1 MGGPS
6 GTRPFRYPQTAQPE
20 NGMGM
25 DKRRRGERRGT
36 DSDEHYR
43 LLIDAVAEYALFLL
57 GPEGN
62 VISWGPGAE
71 QIMGYRAEEIVGKH
85 FSCFY
90 PVKERDRGKPGKDLK
105 LAAAKGRVQEE
116 GSWVRKDDSQF
127 RTNVVTVALRDD
139 SGQLQG
145 FAIAARDVT
154 ERRQMEEALR
164 EGTHQL
170 GERVKKLNCLFGI
183 SELNQTPGISLE
195 QILRGTVGLV
205 PPAWQ
210 YPDITCARITLGDQE
225 FKTEKFRETPW
236 RQVSDIRVR
245 GERVGSVEVC
255 YLEERP
261 EAYEGPFLQEERSLI
276 DAIAERL
283 GRTVQRDRAE
293 EALRERTQQLLE
305 VPEISLEELL
315 QRTADLIPPSWQY
328 PDVTCA
334 RITLGDQDFRTEKFR
349 ETPWRQVSDIRVR
362 GERVGGVEVCYLEE
376 RPESNEGPF
385 LREERSLLEAIAE
398 RLGRIVERKWAEEA
412 VRTERQRLEALMAT
426 SPVGIFV
433 VDADGGVLLAN
444 AEMER
449 IVGFSYRPD
458 DRLERYEQAAVYRQA
473 SGHPYAVEE
482 LPLQRA
488 LYRGEAVRAEE
499 VTFDLPDGRVVPTLI
514 NTTPIYSTEGEIAG
528 AIATIQDITPLQE
541 VERLRSEFLGV
552 VSHELKTPLTAIKGS
567 AAMAL
572 GRQGSLDAARARG
585 FFQIIDEQADR
596 LAGLVDN
603 LLDMTRIEAGSLSVS
618 PEPTDLKAVL
628 EEATATFARGG
639 DSHEVQIQVPEDL
652 PAVNAD
658 RGRVAQV
665 LSNLLSNAAKFSP
678 QAEQISITVEPG
690 PLHVTVHVRDRGRG
704 IPAEKL
710 PHLFKKFSQIHE
722 EQARGLGGS
731 GLGLAICKGIIEAH
745 GGRIWAES
753 EGLGRGS
760 TFSFTLPMASDA
772 SVASTLEAG
781 WEKMDGGRV
790 SRAGER
796 PRILALDDEPQ
807 VLRYLRRALHEA
819 GYEAVVTTDPREVP
833 RLVELEEPELFLL
846 DLMLP
851 GISGFEVL
859 ERVREISDVPVIVI
873 TASPKEE
880 DSVRALKMGADDY
893 IRKPFSPSELV
904 ARIEAALRRR
914 LPSDAAES
922 RAPFVLDDLTINF
935 VERRVTVG
943 GRAISL
949 SATQYKL
956 LYELAIHAGRVLT
969 HDQILQRVW
978 GAAYSGETGLLRS
991 FIRDLRQKLG
1001 DDARDPRYISTEP
1014 RVGYRMPKPQS

>member
-1 MGGPS
+1 MAS
-6 GTRPFRYPQTAQPE
+6 
-20 NGMGM
+20 
-25 DKRRRGERRGT
+25 
-36 DSDEHYR
+36 SDAHFR
-43 LLIDAVAEYALFLL
+43 LLVDAVAEYALFLL
-57 GPEGN
+57 GPDGT
-62 VISWGPGAE
+62 VMSWSPGAE
-71 QIMGYRAEEIVGKH
+71 QIMGYRSEEIVGQH

-90 PVKERDRGKPGKDLK
+90 PADDREGGKPGNDLQ
-105 LAAAKGRVQEE
+105 LAMAEGRTQEE
-116 GSWVRKDDSQF
+116 GSWVRKGGSQF
-127 RTNVVTVALRDD
+127 RANVVTVALQDEA
-139 SGQLQG
+139 GEQQG

-164 EGTHQL
+164 ERTEQL
-170 GERVKKLNCLFGI
+170 GERIKKLNCIFAI

-195 QILRGTVGLV
+195 QILRGTVDLI
-205 PPAWQ
+205 PPSWQ
-210 YPDITCARITLGDQE
+210 YPEVTCARITLEGQE
-225 FKTEKFRETPW
+225 FKTENFREAPW

-245 GERVGSVEVC
+245 GGRVGSVEVC

-261 EAYEGPFLQEERSLI
+261 ESQEGPFLQEERSLI

-305 VPEISLEELL
+305 VPEISLDELL
-315 QRTADLIPPSWQY
+315 QRTVDLIPPSWQH
-328 PDVTCA
+328 PEVTCA
-334 RITLGDQDFRTEKFR
+334 RIILESQEFKTDNFR
-349 ETPWRQVSDIRVR
+349 ETTWRQAADVRVN
-362 GERVGGVEVCYLEE
+362 GERVGSVEVCYLAE
-376 RPESNEGPF
+376 RPESHEGPF
-385 LREERSLLEAIAE
+385 LREERSLIDAVAG
-398 RLGRIVERKWAEEA
+398 RLGRIVERKRAEEA
-412 VRTERQRLEALMAT
+412 VRTERQRLQALMAT

-433 VDADGGVLLAN
+433 ADADGHVLLAN

-449 IVGFSYRPD
+449 IVGLSYQPD
-458 DRLERYEQAAVYRQA
+458 DQLERYEQAAVYRRA
-473 SGHPYAVEE
+473 NGHPYAVEE

-499 VTFDLPDGRVVPTLI
+499 VTFDLPDGRVIPTLV
-514 NTTPIYSTEGEIAG
+514 NATPIYSTGGEIAG

-572 GRQGSLDAARARG
+572 GRQTPLDAARARG
-585 FFQIIDEQADR
+585 FLQIIDEQADR

-618 PEPTDLKAVL
+618 PEPTDLSAVL
-628 EEATATFARGG
+628 GEATATFARGS
-639 DSHEVQIQVPEDL
+639 DSHEVRVEVPEDL

-658 RGRVAQV
+658 RERIGQV

-678 QAEQISITVEPG
+678 QVEPITVSVERDPV
-690 PLHVTVHVRDRGRG
+690 HVVVHVRDRGRG
-704 IPAEKL
+704 IPEEKL
-710 PHLFKKFSQIHE
+710 PHLFRKFSQIHE

-731 GLGLAICKGIIEAH
+731 GLGLAICKGIVEAH

-753 EGLGRGS
+753 AGPGRGS
-760 TFSFTLPMASDA
+760 TFSFSLPIASDPGV
-772 SVASTLEAG
+772 SSGLEVAAG
-781 WEKMDGGRV
+781 TAHGGRV
-790 SRAGER
+790 SRPGGR
-796 PRILALDDEPQ
+796 PRILAIDDEPQ

-819 GYEAVVTTDPREVP
+819 GYQAVVTTDPGEVSG
-833 RLVELEEPELFLL
+833 LVELEEPDLLLL

-859 ERVREISDVPVIVI
+859 RRVREISGVPVIVI
-873 TASPKEE
+873 TASAKEE

-914 LPSDAAES
+914 LPSDVTES
-922 RAPFVLDDLTINF
+922 RAPLVLDDLTINF
-935 VERRVTVG
+935 VERTVTVG
-943 GRAISL
+943 GRAVSL

-969 HDQILQRVW
+969 HDQILERVW
-978 GAAYSGETGLLRS
+978 GDAYSGETGLLRS
-991 FIRDLRQKLG
+991 FVRDLRQKLG
-1001 DDARDPRYISTEP
+1001 DDARRPKYILTEP
-1014 RVGYRMPKPQS
+1014 RVGYRMPKPNS